1 MNLQDTPPAHCKE
14 YYCNLL
20 GKNVRMDEI
29 YRLDTWEIHLL
40 IADTEVAKEAGGI
53 NKLVA
58 IAFNTIARLAL

>member
-1 MNLQDTPPAHCKE
+1 MNPSPTPPAHSGE
-14 YYCNLL
+14 YYCSLL
-20 GKNVRMDEI
+20 GKNVKLEEI

-40 IADTEVAKEAGGI
+40 IADTEVAKEVGGI